1 MPGSSNDSNV
11 CVCVCGCVWGG
22 VGGWCFMQ
30 TYVIDILDDGELV
43 VPQPVQLPDNLVVGG
58 ETVQCS
64 GGLHVHGREITLRRL

>member
-1 MPGSSNDSNV
+1 
-11 CVCVCGCVWGG
+11 
-22 VGGWCFMQ
+22 MQ